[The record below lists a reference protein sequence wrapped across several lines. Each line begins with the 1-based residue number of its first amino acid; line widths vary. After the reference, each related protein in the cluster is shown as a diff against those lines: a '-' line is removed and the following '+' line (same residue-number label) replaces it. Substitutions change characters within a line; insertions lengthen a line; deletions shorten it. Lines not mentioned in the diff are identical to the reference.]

1 MVSAVDKARYLEL
14 WRQGLYLP
22 HYRVSEAARYAELP
36 ARTIGYW
43 FRGGKLGPMPYPP
56 RGAGLSFWQLIEIA
70 LVSTFRNLGVPLGQ
84 IQKVR
89 DYAAE
94 VLESDRPFAEYEW
107 MIQGP
112 QVVSHLAKVKGHKE
126 VKRLID
132 VDSDGPAGWAE
143 AAAERFQ
150 QFDYEENLA
159 LVWHLRGRDNPV
171 RINAHIRHGDPIV
184 QGLPTWV
191 LRERSRSGE
200 SLSRT
205 ADDFNL
211 HPKSVRFAWEF
222 EGVKFDPVQWC
233 S

>member
-1 MVSAVDKARYLEL
+1 MVSAQDKARYLEL

-36 ARTIGYW
+36 SRTIGYW
-43 FRGGKLGPMPYPP
+43 FRGGKLGPMPFPP
-56 RGAGLSFWQLIEIA
+56 RGAGLSYYQLIEIA

-94 VLESDRPFAEYEW
+94 VLESDRPFAEYDW

-112 QVVSHLAKVKGHKE
+112 QAVSHLAKVKGHRE

-132 VDSDGPAGWAE
+132 VDQDGPAVWAK

-150 QFDYEENLA
+150 QFDYEEHLA
-159 LVWHLRGRDNPV
+159 LAWHLRGREHPV
-171 RINAHIRHGDPIV
+171 KIDSRIRHGDPIV
-184 QGLPTWV
+184 KGLPTWV

-200 SLSRT
+200 ALSRT
-205 ADDFNL
+205 ADDFDL
-211 HPKSVRFAWEF
+211 HPKDVRFAWEF
-222 EGVKFDPVQWC
+222 EGVKFDPIQWC

>member
-1 MVSAVDKARYLEL
+1 MVSAADKARYHEL
-14 WRQGLYLP
+14 WRQGLYQP
-22 HYRVSEAARYAELP
+22 RYRVSEAARYAELP
-36 ARTIGYW
+36 SRTIGYW

-56 RGAGLSFWQLIEIA
+56 RGAGLSYYQLIEIA

-89 DYAAE
+89 DYAADA
-94 VLESDRPFAEYEW
+94 LESDRPFAECDW
-107 MIQGP
+107 MLQGP
-112 QVVSHLAKVKGHKE
+112 QAVAHLAKVKGHQA
-126 VKRLID
+126 VKRLIA
-132 VDSDGPAGWAE
+132 VDQDGQAGWAE

-159 LVWHLRGRDNPV
+159 LAWHLRGRDYPV
-171 RINAHIRHGDPIV
+171 KIDSRIRRGDPIV

-200 SLSRT
+200 ALSQT

-211 HPKSVRFAWEF
+211 RPKDVRSAWEF

>member
-14 WRQGLYLP
+14 WRQGLYQP
-22 HYRVSEAARYAELP
+22 RYRVSEAARYAEVP

-43 FRGGKLGPMPYPP
+43 FRGGKLGPMPFPP
-56 RGAGLSFWQLIEIA
+56 RGAGLSYYQLIEIA

-89 DYAAE
+89 DYAADA
-94 VLESDRPFAEYEW
+94 LESDRPFAEYDW

-112 QVVSHLAKVKGHKE
+112 QALSHFAKVKGHQA
-126 VKRLID
+126 VKRLIA
-132 VDSDGPAGWAE
+132 VDQDGPAGWAE
-143 AAAERFQ
+143 AVAERFQ

-159 LVWHLRGRDNPV
+159 LAWHLRGREHPV
-171 RINAHIRHGDPIV
+171 KIDSRIRHGDPIV

-191 LRERSRSGE
+191 LRERWHSGE
-200 SLSRT
+200 T
-205 ADDFNL
+205 VTHIADDFNL
-211 HPKSVRFAWEF
+211 HPDNVRYAWEF
-222 EGVKFDPVQWC
+222 EGVKFDAVRWY

>member
-36 ARTIGYW
+36 SRTIGYW
-43 FRGGKLGPMPYPP
+43 FRGGKLAPMPYPP
-56 RGAGLSFWQLIEIA
+56 RGAGLSYYQLIEIA

-89 DYAAE
+89 DYAADM
-94 VLESDRPFAEYEW
+94 LESDRPFAEYDW

-112 QVVSHLAKVKGHKE
+112 QALSQLAEVKGHKA
-126 VKRLID
+126 VKRLIA
-132 VDSDGPAGWAE
+132 VDQQGPTGWAE
-143 AAAERFQ
+143 AVAERFQ

-171 RINAHIRHGDPIV
+171 RINARIRYGDPTV
-184 QGLPTWV
+184 RGLSTWV
-191 LRERSRSGE
+191 LRERWHSGE
-200 SLSRT
+200 SVT
-205 ADDFNL
+205 WIADDFNL
-211 HPKSVRFAWEF
+211 RPDDVRYAWEF
-222 EGVKFDPVQWC
+222 EGVKFDAVRWY